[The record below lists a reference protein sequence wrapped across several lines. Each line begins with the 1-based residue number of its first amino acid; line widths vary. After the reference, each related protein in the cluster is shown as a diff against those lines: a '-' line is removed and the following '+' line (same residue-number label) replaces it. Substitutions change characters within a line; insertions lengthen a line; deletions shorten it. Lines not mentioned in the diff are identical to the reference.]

1 MRGPGGPCTGCW
13 PVSFARLGTTER
25 HRAAPTA
32 ELMVWAQ
39 ALVGTEKVWGIPMG
53 TARMQV
59 VLLLASLK
67 SIKI

>member
-1 MRGPGGPCTGCW
+1 M
-13 PVSFARLGTTER
+13 
-25 HRAAPTA
+25 
-32 ELMVWAQ
+32 
-39 ALVGTEKVWGIPMG
+39 GTEKVWGIPMG